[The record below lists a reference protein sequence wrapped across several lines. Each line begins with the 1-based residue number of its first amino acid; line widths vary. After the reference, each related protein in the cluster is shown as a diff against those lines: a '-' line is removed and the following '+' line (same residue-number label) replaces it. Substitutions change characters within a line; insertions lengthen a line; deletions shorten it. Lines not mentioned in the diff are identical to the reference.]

1 MEILKEKGTPVTIFG
16 NEYSLT
22 ISLKT
27 MAKIEEAL
35 GDLTKLML
43 NYKTIPTIVSFM
55 VDDYCD
61 HHPEAKRI
69 SVDEIVDGFD
79 VSDVT
84 YFQKL
89 ILNILNPEDEPLKN
103 G

>member
-1 MEILKEKGTPVTIFG
+1 MEILKEKGTLVTIFG

-61 HHPEAKRI
+61 HHHEAKRI
-69 SVDEIVDGFD
+69 SVDEIADRFD
-79 VSDVT
+79 ASDVLF
-84 YFQKL
+84 FQKL
-89 ILNILNPEDEPLKN
+89 IFGILNPEDEPLKN

>member
-27 MAKIEEAL
+27 MAKIEEKL
-35 GDLTKLML
+35 GDLAQLML
-43 NYKTIPTIVSFM
+43 NYKTIPTIVSLM

-61 HHPEAKRI
+61 HNPEAKRI
-69 SVDEIVDGFD
+69 SEDEIVEGFD
-79 VSDVT
+79 ASDVM

-89 ILNILNPEDEPLKN
+89 IINILNPQDESLKN

>member
-1 MEILKEKGTPVTIFG
+1 MEILREKGTPVTIFG
-16 NEYSLT
+16 HEYRLT

-27 MAKIEEAL
+27 MARIEEKL

-43 NYKTIPTIVSFM
+43 NYKTIPTIVSMM

-61 HHPEAKRI
+61 HNSEAVRI
-69 SVDEIVDGFD
+69 SEEEISDRFD
-79 VSDVT
+79 ASDVLF
-84 YFQKL
+84 FQKL
-89 ILNILNPEDEPLKN
+89 ILGILNPKDEPLKN

>member
-1 MEILKEKGTPVTIFG
+1 MEILKEKGTPVTILG
-16 NEYSLT
+16 NKYSLT

-27 MAKIEEAL
+27 MAKIEEKL
-35 GDLTKLML
+35 GDLAQLML
-43 NYKTIPTIVSFM
+43 NYKTIPTIVSLM

-69 SVDEIVDGFD
+69 NEDEIVEGFD
-79 VSDVT
+79 ASDVM
-84 YFQKL
+84 YFQRL
-89 ILNILNPEDEPLKN
+89 IINILNPQDESLKN

>member
-16 NEYSLT
+16 NKYSLT

-27 MAKIEEAL
+27 MAKIEEKL
-35 GDLTKLML
+35 GDLAQLML
-43 NYKTIPTIVSFM
+43 NYKTIPTIVSLM

-69 SVDEIVDGFD
+69 NEDEIVEGFD
-79 VSDVT
+79 ASDVM
-84 YFQKL
+84 YFQRL
-89 ILNILNPEDEPLKN
+89 IINILNPQDESLKN

>member
-1 MEILKEKGTPVTIFG
+1 MEILKEKGEPVTIFG

-27 MAKIEEAL
+27 MAKIEDTL

-43 NYKTIPTIVSFM
+43 NYETVPTIVSLM

-61 HHPEAKRI
+61 HHPDAKRI
-69 SVDEIVDGFD
+69 SVDQIVDRFD
-79 VSDVT
+79 ASDVLF
-84 YFQKL
+84 FQKL
-89 ILNILNPEDEPLKN
+89 IIGILNPQDELLKN

>member
-16 NEYSLT
+16 NEYVLT

-43 NYKTIPTIVSFM
+43 NYQTGRAGVSAS
-55 VDDYCD
+55 
-61 HHPEAKRI
+61 H
-69 SVDEIVDGFD
+69 
-79 VSDVT
+79 
-84 YFQKL
+84 
-89 ILNILNPEDEPLKN
+89 
-103 G
+103 

>member
-16 NEYSLT
+16 NEYRLTVSLR
-22 ISLKT
+22 T
-27 MAKIEEAL
+27 MSRIEEKL
-35 GDLTKLML
+35 GDLTELLL
-43 NYKTIPTIVSFM
+43 NYKTIPTIVSLM

-61 HHPEAKRI
+61 HHPEGVRI
-69 SVDEIVDGFD
+69 SVEEIEDGFD
-79 VSDVT
+79 ASDVQ

-89 ILNILNPEDEPLKN
+89 IFRILNPEDETLKN